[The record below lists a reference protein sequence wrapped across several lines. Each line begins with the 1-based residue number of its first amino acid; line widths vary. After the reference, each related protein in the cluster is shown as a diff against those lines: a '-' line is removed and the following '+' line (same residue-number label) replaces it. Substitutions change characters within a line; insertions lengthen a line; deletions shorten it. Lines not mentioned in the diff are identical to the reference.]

1 LTNKKTYYAYIG
13 FKLEIINDLV
23 LDVKEKDK
31 KFRHKLKDLANEQD
45 IKNFGFDNK
54 KLKELERKLE
64 NEEKLILL
72 EYRKNRDK
80 LGKLR
85 GLLRFLKERYEDF
98 NSEISFQIPFTIS
111 DKGYGILQ
119 GVQLPDNS
127 PETIRELIDFE
138 PLEERLKGL
147 GFNRDKDNI
156 DIVLTCHSTKGISK
170 EKIEFII
177 AKLQSYGEIFLYIG
191 DKLYIV
197 REDATRNEEIYNLD
211 SVGRKKELAVMKY
224 IYEKIEELIKEL
236 DLIFR
241 HIV

>member
-1 LTNKKTYYAYIG
+1 MTNKKTHYAYIG

-23 LDVKEKDK
+23 LDAKEKDK
-31 KFRHKLKDLANEQD
+31 KFRHKLKDLANEET

-54 KLKELERKLE
+54 KLKELEGKLE

-72 EYRKNRDK
+72 EYRKNKDK

-177 AKLQSYGEIFLYIG
+177 TKLQSYGEIFLYIG

-197 REDATRNEEIYNLD
+197 REDARRNEEIYNLD
-211 SVGRKKELAVMKY
+211 SVGRKKELAIMKY
-224 IYEKIEELIKEL
+224 TYEKLEGLTEELK
-236 DLIFR
+236 LIFSY
-241 HIV
+241 IV